1 MPLTFDLDV
10 LRTFVTGVEAGTFAQ
25 ASERLGRS
33 TSAVSAQLKKLE
45 DQVGQPVLRKQGRGL
60 VLTPVGEAVMAYA
73 RRLLDVNDEA
83 VLAIRGADVEGRVR
97 IGVQE
102 DFGEHL
108 LTRVL
113 GAFAR
118 AHPRVQVEARI
129 TRNAELLSLVNAGQ
143 VDLAVAWNTG
153 SQAIYAESL
162 GEVQTVWIGAAGRAD
177 INEGILPL
185 AVFEPPCVLRSRGID
200 ALDHAGLPWRIAF
213 TSTSLQGLWSA
224 AGAGLGVTVRTPI
237 NLPGSLA
244 VIAKGLPPLAPL
256 ELMLYRAE
264 SRPSAAVAR
273 LADIVR
279 ENIATMLALV

>member
-1 MPLTFDLDV
+1 MRLNLDIDV
-10 LRTFVTGVEAGTFAQ
+10 LRTFVTGVEAGNFAQ

-60 VLTPVGEAVMAYA
+60 VLTPAGETVMTYA
-73 RRLLDVNDEA
+73 RRLLDLNDEA

-129 TRNAELLSLVNAGQ
+129 TRNVELLSLVNTGQ
-143 VDLAVAWNTG
+143 IDLAVAWNTE
-153 SQAIYAESL
+153 SQATYRETL
-162 GEVQTVWIGAAGRAD
+162 GAVPSVWIGAADHVD
-177 INEGILPL
+177 INQDILPL
-185 AVFEPPCVLRSRGID
+185 AVFEPPCVLRSRAID
-200 ALDHAGLPWRIAF
+200 ALDQAGMAWRISF
-213 TSTSLQGLWSA
+213 TSTSLQGLWAA
-224 AGAGLGVTVRTPI
+224 AGAGLGLTVRTPV
-237 NLPGSLA
+237 NVPDTLA
-244 VIAKGLPPLAPL
+244 IIDGLPPLAPL
-256 ELMLYRAE
+256 DLMLYHADA
-264 SRPSAAVAR
+264 RPSPAVAR

-279 ENIATMLALV
+279 ENIAGMLALI

>member
-1 MPLTFDLDV
+1 MQLTLDLDV
-10 LRTFVTGVEAGTFAQ
+10 LRTFVTGVEAGNFAQ

-60 VLTPVGEAVMAYA
+60 VLTPVGEMVMAYA
-73 RRLLDVNDEA
+73 RRLLDLNDEA
-83 VLAIRGADVEGRVR
+83 VLAVRGADVEGRVR

-129 TRNAELLSLVNAGQ
+129 TRNAELLSLVNSGQ
-143 VDLAVAWNTG
+143 IDLAVAWNTG
-153 SQAIYAESL
+153 GHATYGESL
-162 GEVQTVWIGAAGRAD
+162 GEVPTVWIGAADGAD
-177 INEGILPL
+177 IGGDVLRL
-185 AVFEPPCVLRSRGID
+185 AVFEPPCVLRNRAID
-200 ALDHAGLPWRIAF
+200 ALDHAGMAWRIAF

-224 AGAGLGVTVRTPI
+224 AGAGLGVTVRTPV
-237 NLPGSLA
+237 NLPGTLA
-244 VIAKGLPPLAPL
+244 IIDDLPPLAPL
-256 ELMLYRAE
+256 DLMLYRAE
-264 SRPSAAVAR
+264 YRPSAAVAR

-279 ENIATMLALV
+279 ENILRILSD

>member
-1 MPLTFDLDV
+1 MRLNLDIDV
-10 LRTFVTGVEAGTFAQ
+10 LRTFVTGVEAGNFAQ

-45 DQVGQPVLRKQGRGL
+45 DQVGRPVLRRQGRGL
-60 VLTPVGEAVMAYA
+60 VLTPAGEVVMAYA
-73 RRLLDVNDEA
+73 RRLLELNDEA
-83 VLAIRGADVEGRVR
+83 VLAIRGTDVEGRVR

-129 TRNAELLSLVNAGQ
+129 TRNTELLSLVNAGQ
-143 VDLAVAWNTG
+143 IDLAVAWNTG
-153 SQAIYAESL
+153 GHTAYAESL
-162 GEVQTVWIGAAGRAD
+162 GEVPTVWIGAAGSVDMDAD
-177 INEGILPL
+177 ILPL
-185 AVFEPPCVLRSRGID
+185 AVFEPPCVLRSRAID
-200 ALDHAGLPWRIAF
+200 ALDQAGMAWRIAF

-224 AGAGLGVTVRTPI
+224 TGAGLGVTVRTPV
-237 NLPGSLA
+237 NLPGTLA
-244 VIAKGLPPLAPL
+244 VITEGLPPLAPL
-256 ELMLYRAE
+256 DLMLYRTE

-279 ENIATMLALV
+279 ENIAGILAMA